1 MSDDLPQFSVEVV
14 HGEDEHVIAVHG
26 EIDLVS
32 GPDLKAC
39 IELVIDATEGDI
51 LVDLA
56 DVDYI
61 DSTGLHIL
69 LEAHERMARTGWHL
83 SVQNPSPQVL
93 RLLDICGV
101 CNLVATDEPMLTR
114 VTDDAATN
122 GLETSATRNGV
133 SAVIGSPA
141 ALATPTTFDVVIP
154 SRVNSTATPPSASP
168 ANSTTS

>member
-1 MSDDLPQFSVEVV
+1 MSKELPQLSIDVV

-26 EIDLVS
+26 EIDLAS

-69 LEAHERMARTGWHL
+69 LEAHERVAQTGRHV

-101 CNLVATDEPMLTR
+101 WYLLATDEPMPTR
-114 VTDDAATN
+114 FTDDTWP
-122 GLETSATRNGV
+122 LE
-133 SAVIGSPA
+133 
-141 ALATPTTFDVVIP
+141 P
-154 SRVNSTATPPSASP
+154 SLSPSAAEP
-168 ANSTTS
+168 EAR